1 MNTKRLSLFIGST
14 LFGITVLI
22 SVLVDNAIT
31 DIFASSD
38 TTTNDSQR
46 LNAKI
51 TQAREDIENELRNQ
65 GQIIINSI
73 SDQFGFDNV
82 QSNLSLAY
90 QSSFAG
96 DVQPTLDLLET
107 ADNTLEK
114 SIISLLRSGQELI
127 SMSENQSLVL
137 DNNTRGIM
145 NDFGQSISNL
155 STSADKIHSQLS
167 SNRSSS

>member
-1 MNTKRLSLFIGST
+1 MSTKRMSLSVVSILVGIAILF
-14 LFGITVLI
+14 
-22 SVLVDNAIT
+22 SVLAGNAIIIT
-31 DIFASSD
+31 FASSSD
-38 TTTNDSQR
+38 TNTNDSQQ

-51 TQAREDIENELRNQ
+51 TQAIEEIENELRNQ

-73 SDQFGFDNV
+73 SDQFGFNNV

-96 DVQPTLDLLET
+96 DVQPTLDQLET
-107 ADNTLEK
+107 ADNALEK
-114 SIISLLRSGQELI
+114 SIVSLLRSGQELI
-127 SMSENQSLVL
+127 SMSKNQSVVL

-145 NDFGQSISNL
+145 NEFGQSISNL

-167 SNRSSS
+167 SD

>member
-14 LFGITVLI
+14 LFGITILI
-22 SVLVDNAIT
+22 SVLADNAIT
-31 DIFASSD
+31 DIYASSD
-38 TTTNDSQR
+38 TTINDSQQ

-51 TQAREDIENELRNQ
+51 IQAREDIENELRNQ

-96 DVQPTLDLLET
+96 DVQPTLDQLET
-107 ADNTLEK
+107 ADDALEK
-114 SIISLLRSGQELI
+114 NIISLLRSGQELI

-145 NDFGQSISNL
+145 NVFGQSISNL
-155 STSADKIHSQLS
+155 SISADKIHSQIS
-167 SNRSSS
+167 SN

>member
-1 MNTKRLSLFIGST
+1 MNSKRLSLFIGST
-14 LFGITVLI
+14 LFGITILI
-22 SVLVDNAIT
+22 SVLADNAIT
-31 DIFASSD
+31 DIYASSD
-38 TTTNDSQR
+38 TTINDSQQ

-51 TQAREDIENELRNQ
+51 IQAREDIENELRNQ

-96 DVQPTLDLLET
+96 DVQPTLDQLET
-107 ADNTLEK
+107 ADDALEK

-127 SMSENQSLVL
+127 SISENQSLVL

-167 SNRSSS
+167 SN

>member
-14 LFGITVLI
+14 LFGITIIIFVLA
-22 SVLVDNAIT
+22 DNAIT
-31 DIFASSD
+31 NISASSE
-38 TTTNDSQR
+38 TATNDSQQ

-51 TQAREDIENELRNQ
+51 IQAREDIEDELKNQ

-73 SDQFGFDNV
+73 SDQFGFDNA

-96 DVQPTLDLLET
+96 DVQPTLDQLES
-107 ADNTLEK
+107 ADNALEE

-137 DNNTRGIM
+137 DNNTRGII

-167 SNRSSS
+167 SN

>member
-14 LFGITVLI
+14 LFGITILI
-22 SVLVDNAIT
+22 SVLADNAIA
-31 DIFASSD
+31 DIYASSD
-38 TTTNDSQR
+38 TTINDSQQ

-51 TQAREDIENELRNQ
+51 IQAREDIENELRNQ

-96 DVQPTLDLLET
+96 DVQPTLDQLET
-107 ADNTLEK
+107 ADDALEK
-114 SIISLLRSGQELI
+114 NIISLLRSGQELI

-155 STSADKIHSQLS
+155 SISADKIHSQIP
-167 SNRSSS
+167 SN

>member
-14 LFGITVLI
+14 LFGITIIIFVLA
-22 SVLVDNAIT
+22 DNAIT
-31 DIFASSD
+31 NIFASSE
-38 TTTNDSQR
+38 TATNDSQQ

-51 TQAREDIENELRNQ
+51 TQAREDLENELKNQ
-65 GQIIINSI
+65 GQIFINSI
-73 SDQFGFDNV
+73 SDQFGFNNA

-96 DVQPTLDLLET
+96 DVQPTLDQLES
-107 ADNTLEK
+107 ADNALEE

-127 SMSENQSLVL
+127 SMSENRSLVL

-155 STSADKIHSQLS
+155 SISADKIHSQIS
-167 SNRSSS
+167 SN

>member
-1 MNTKRLSLFIGST
+1 MSTKRLSSSIGST
-14 LFGITVLI
+14 LVGIAILI
-22 SVLVDNAIT
+22 SVLASNAIPIT
-31 DIFASSD
+31 FASSSD
-38 TTTNDSQR
+38 TNTNDSQQ
-46 LNAKI
+46 LNVKI
-51 TQAREDIENELRNQ
+51 TQAREEIENELRNQ

-96 DVQPTLDLLET
+96 DVQPTLDQLET
-107 ADNTLEK
+107 ADNALEK
-114 SIISLLRSGQELI
+114 SIVSLLRSGQELI
-127 SMSENQSLVL
+127 SVSTNQSIVL

-167 SNRSSS
+167 SD

>member
-14 LFGITVLI
+14 LFGITIIIFVLA
-22 SVLVDNAIT
+22 DNAT
-31 DIFASSD
+31 NIFASSE
-38 TTTNDSQR
+38 TATNDSQQ

-51 TQAREDIENELRNQ
+51 IQAREDIETELKNQ
-65 GQIIINSI
+65 GQIFINSI

-90 QSSFAG
+90 QSSFVG
-96 DVQPTLDLLET
+96 DVQPTLDQLET
-107 ADNTLEK
+107 ADNALEK

-127 SMSENQSLVL
+127 SMSENRSLVL

-155 STSADKIHSQLS
+155 SISADKIHSQIS
-167 SNRSSS
+167 SN

>member
-22 SVLVDNAIT
+22 SVLANNAIT
-31 DIFASSD
+31 NTFASSD
-38 TTTNDSQR
+38 TSTNDSQQ

-51 TQAREDIENELRNQ
+51 IQAREEIENELKNQ

-73 SDQFGFDNV
+73 SDQFGFDNA

-96 DVQPTLDLLET
+96 DVQPTLDQLET
-107 ADNTLEK
+107 VDSALEK

-127 SMSENQSLVL
+127 SMSKNQSVVL
-137 DNNTRGIM
+137 DNNTREIM
-145 NDFGQSISNL
+145 NDLGQSISNM

-167 SNRSSS
+167 SN

>member
-1 MNTKRLSLFIGST
+1 MNTKWLSIIIGST
-14 LFGITVLI
+14 LFVIMILI
-22 SVLVDNAIT
+22 SVLANNVISS
-31 DIFASSD
+31 IYASSD
-38 TTTNDSQR
+38 TSTNDSQQ

-51 TQAREDIENELRNQ
+51 IQAREEIENELKNQ

-73 SDQFGFDNV
+73 SDQFGFGNV

-90 QSSFAG
+90 QNSFAA
-96 DVQPTLDLLET
+96 DVQPTLDQLET

-167 SNRSSS
+167 SN

>member
-1 MNTKRLSLFIGST
+1 LSLFIGIT
-14 LFGITVLI
+14 LFGITILI
-22 SVLVDNAIT
+22 SVLADNAIT

-38 TTTNDSQR
+38 TTTNDSQQ
-46 LNAKI
+46 LNTKI
-51 TQAREDIENELRNQ
+51 IQAREDIEKELRNQ

-73 SDQFGFDNV
+73 SDQFGFDNI

-96 DVQPTLDLLET
+96 DVQRTLDQLET
-107 ADNTLEK
+107 ADNALEK

-127 SMSENQSLVL
+127 SMSANQSLVL

-145 NDFGQSISNL
+145 NNFGQSISNL

-167 SNRSSS
+167 SN

>member
-14 LFGITVLI
+14 LFGITILI
-22 SVLVDNAIT
+22 SVLADNAIT
-31 DIFASSD
+31 DIYASSD
-38 TTTNDSQR
+38 TTINDSQQ

-51 TQAREDIENELRNQ
+51 IQAREDIENELRNQ

-96 DVQPTLDLLET
+96 DVQPTLDQLET
-107 ADNTLEK
+107 ADDALEK
-114 SIISLLRSGQELI
+114 NIISLLRSGQELI

-155 STSADKIHSQLS
+155 SISADKIHSQLS
-167 SNRSSS
+167 SN

>member
-1 MNTKRLSLFIGST
+1 MNTIFSLFVGNS
-14 LFGITVLI
+14 LFGITILI
-22 SVLVDNAIT
+22 SVLADNAIT

-38 TTTNDSQR
+38 TTTNDPQQ
-46 LNAKI
+46 LNTKI
-51 TQAREDIENELRNQ
+51 IQAREEIENELRNQ
-65 GQIIINSI
+65 GQIIISGI
-73 SDQFGFDNV
+73 SDQFGFDNI

-96 DVQPTLDLLET
+96 EVQPTLDQLET
-107 ADNTLEK
+107 ADNALEK

-127 SMSENQSLVL
+127 SMSENWSLVL

-145 NDFGQSISNL
+145 NDFGQSITNL

-167 SNRSSS
+167 SN

>member
-1 MNTKRLSLFIGST
+1 MSTKRMSLSVVST
-14 LFGITVLI
+14 LVGITMII
-22 SVLVDNAIT
+22 SVLAGNEIPIT
-31 DIFASSD
+31 FTSSSD
-38 TTTNDSQR
+38 TNTTDSQQ

-51 TQAREDIENELRNQ
+51 TQAREEIENELRNQ

-96 DVQPTLDLLET
+96 DVQPTLDQLET
-107 ADNTLEK
+107 ADNALEK
-114 SIISLLRSGQELI
+114 SIVSLLRSGQELI
-127 SMSENQSLVL
+127 SVSKNQSVVL

-167 SNRSSS
+167 SN

>member
-1 MNTKRLSLFIGST
+1 MNTKRLSLSIGST
-14 LFGITVLI
+14 LVGITILF
-22 SVLVDNAIT
+22 SVLAGNAIPIT
-31 DIFASSD
+31 FASSSD
-38 TTTNDSQR
+38 TNTNDSQQ
-46 LNAKI
+46 LNVKI
-51 TQAREDIENELRNQ
+51 TQAREEIENELRNQ

-96 DVQPTLDLLET
+96 DVQPTLDQLET
-107 ADNTLEK
+107 ADNALEK
-114 SIISLLRSGQELI
+114 SIVSLLRSGQELI
-127 SMSENQSLVL
+127 SMSKNQSVEL
-137 DNNTRGIM
+137 DNNTRSIK

-167 SNRSSS
+167 SD

>member
-14 LFGITVLI
+14 LFGITILI
-22 SVLVDNAIT
+22 SVLADNAIT
-31 DIFASSD
+31 DIYASSD
-38 TTTNDSQR
+38 TTINDSQQ

-51 TQAREDIENELRNQ
+51 IQAREDIENELRNQ

-96 DVQPTLDLLET
+96 DVQPTLDQVET
-107 ADNTLEK
+107 ADDALEK
-114 SIISLLRSGQELI
+114 NIISLLRSGQELI

-155 STSADKIHSQLS
+155 SISADKIHSQIS
-167 SNRSSS
+167 SN

>member
-1 MNTKRLSLFIGST
+1 MLA
-14 LFGITVLI
+14 
-22 SVLVDNAIT
+22 DNAIT
-31 DIFASSD
+31 DILASSD
-38 TTTNDSQR
+38 TTTNDSQQ
-46 LNAKI
+46 LNTKI
-51 TQAREDIENELRNQ
+51 IQAREELENGLINQ

-73 SDQFGFDNV
+73 SDQLGFDNV

-96 DVQPTLDLLET
+96 DMQPTLDPLET
-107 ADNTLEK
+107 ADSALEK

-127 SMSENQSLVL
+127 SMSENRSVVL

-155 STSADKIHSQLS
+155 STSANKIHSQLS
-167 SNRSSS
+167 SN

>member
-14 LFGITVLI
+14 LFGITILI
-22 SVLVDNAIT
+22 SVLADNAIT
-31 DIFASSD
+31 DIYASSD
-38 TTTNDSQR
+38 TTINDSQQ

-51 TQAREDIENELRNQ
+51 IQAREDIENELRNQ

-73 SDQFGFDNV
+73 NDQFGFDNV

-96 DVQPTLDLLET
+96 DVQPTLDQLET
-107 ADNTLEK
+107 ADDALEK
-114 SIISLLRSGQELI
+114 NIISLLRSGQELI

-155 STSADKIHSQLS
+155 SISADKIHSQIS
-167 SNRSSS
+167 SN

>member
-1 MNTKRLSLFIGST
+1 MSTKRMSLSVVSILVGIAILF
-14 LFGITVLI
+14 
-22 SVLVDNAIT
+22 SVLAGNAIIIT
-31 DIFASSD
+31 FASSSD
-38 TTTNDSQR
+38 TNTNDSQQ

-51 TQAREDIENELRNQ
+51 TQAREEIENELRNQ

-73 SDQFGFDNV
+73 SDQFGFNNV

-96 DVQPTLDLLET
+96 DVQPTLDQLET
-107 ADNTLEK
+107 ADNALEK
-114 SIISLLRSGQELI
+114 SIVSLLRSGQELI
-127 SMSENQSLVL
+127 SMSKNQSVVL

-145 NDFGQSISNL
+145 NEFGQSISNL

-167 SNRSSS
+167 SD

>member
-1 MNTKRLSLFIGST
+1 MNARLLSLLISST
-14 LFGITVLI
+14 LFGITILI
-22 SVLVDNAIT
+22 SVLAENATIQL
-31 DIFASSD
+31 FATYAS
-38 TTTNDSQR
+38 TNNSEQ
-46 LNAKI
+46 LNAQI
-51 TQAREDIENELRNQ
+51 IQAREEIENELKNQ
-65 GQIIINSI
+65 TQIIINSI

-96 DVQPTLDLLET
+96 DVQPTLDQLESVDS
-107 ADNTLEK
+107 ALEK

-127 SMSENQSLVL
+127 SISENQSVVL

-167 SNRSSS
+167 SDSN

>member
-1 MNTKRLSLFIGST
+1 MSTKRLSSSIGST
-14 LFGITVLI
+14 LVGIAILI
-22 SVLVDNAIT
+22 SVLASNAIPIT
-31 DIFASSD
+31 FASSSD
-38 TTTNDSQR
+38 TNTNDSQQ
-46 LNAKI
+46 LNVKI
-51 TQAREDIENELRNQ
+51 TQAREEIENELRNQ

-96 DVQPTLDLLET
+96 GLHPTLDQLET
-107 ADNTLEK
+107 ADNALEK
-114 SIISLLRSGQELI
+114 SIVSLLRSGQELI
-127 SMSENQSLVL
+127 SVSTNQSIVL

-167 SNRSSS
+167 SD